1 MSNGYYGYDGPPQFA
16 FPGSSIPTLP
26 STLDQI
32 NPAYYNQIAAFLAS
46 KFGGIGNARLAS
58 IQGIV
63 LYDTLR
69 IDQGVLPI
77 REFDFFQTPVG
88 QQQGLFVAGTQY
100 TKQKIDVHPWL
111 TNGGQLSRGYEC
123 LIWSIGVQFHIVQS
137 LDDTVQAAPSNAID
151 LTLLPGLATTQ
162 VQADITLMC
171 NVMRAF
177 QEGLHFEFFIN
188 QTPFESGP
196 GWRFPAGCYGISGFN
211 SITTTETAESFA
223 DGAVN
228 NGFGWAYQFPVM
240 RHIPELT
247 KFGVTM
253 AVQNPFN
260 MTNNQRVRVVV
271 TLEGIGI
278 GPVTG

>member
-1 MSNGYYGYDGPPQFA
+1 MYGNMYDPAPQFA
-16 FPGSSIPTLP
+16 FPGSQIGTLP
-26 STLDQI
+26 STLDSI
-32 NPAYYNQIAAFLAS
+32 NPQYYQQIAAFLAA
-46 KFGGIGNARLAS
+46 KFGSPERARLAS

-63 LYDTLR
+63 LYDTVR
-69 IDQGVLPI
+69 VDQGVMPL
-77 REFDFFQTPVG
+77 RDFDFFQTPVG
-88 QQQGLFVAGTQY
+88 QQQGLFIAGTQY
-100 TKQKIDVHPWL
+100 TKQKIDCHPWL

-137 LDDTVQAAPSNAID
+137 LDDTVQVAPSNAID

-162 VQADITLMC
+162 AEADVVLMS

-196 GWRFPAGCYGISGFN
+196 GWRFPSGCYGISGFN
-211 SITTTETAESFA
+211 AIANTLTSEITA

-253 AVQNPFN
+253 SVQNPFN
-260 MTNNQRVRVVV
+260 MTGNQRVRIVT

>member
-1 MSNGYYGYDGPPQFA
+1 MYPGYDQAPQFA
-16 FPGSSIPTLP
+16 FPGSQIGTLP
-26 STLDQI
+26 STLDSI
-32 NPAYYNQIAAFLAS
+32 NPQYYQQIAAFLTS
-46 KFGGIGNARLAS
+46 KFGSPERARLAS

-69 IDQGVLPI
+69 VDQGVLPT

-88 QQQGLFVAGTQY
+88 QNQTLFIAGTAY

-123 LIWSIGVQFHIVQS
+123 LIWSIGVQFHVISALDESVQ
-137 LDDTVQAAPSNAID
+137 VAPSNAIN
-151 LTLLPGLATTQ
+151 LTLDPG
-162 VQADITLMC
+162 IISGES
-171 NVMRAF
+171 NVDAIKQGNLMRAF

-196 GWRFPAGCYGISGFN
+196 GWRFPAGCYGISGV
-211 SITTTETAESFA
+211 TTLHQNLAVAA
-223 DGAVN
+223 DRVASDGWAN
-228 NGFGWAYQFPVM
+228 NGFGYSYQFPVM

-253 AVQNPFN
+253 AVQNPFTTVGN
-260 MTNNQRVRVVV
+260 LHTRIVV

>member
-1 MSNGYYGYDGPPQFA
+1 MYPGYDQAPQFA
-16 FPGSSIPTLP
+16 FPGSQIGTLP
-26 STLDQI
+26 STLDSI
-32 NPAYYNQIAAFLAS
+32 NPQYYQQIAAFLTS
-46 KFGGIGNARLAS
+46 KFGSPERARLAS

-69 IDQGVLPI
+69 VDQGVLPT

-88 QQQGLFVAGTQY
+88 QNQGLFIAGTQY

-151 LTLLPGLATTQ
+151 LALLPGLATTQ
-162 VQADITLMC
+162 VEADIILMG
-171 NVMRAF
+171 NVLRAF

-196 GWRFPAGCYGISGFN
+196 GWRFPAGCYGASGFN
-211 SITTTETAESFA
+211 ALDGRADATTESLG
-223 DGAVN
+223 DGVIN

-253 AVQNPFN
+253 SVQNPFN
-260 MTNNQRVRVVV
+260 MTANQRVRIVV

>member
-1 MSNGYYGYDGPPQFA
+1 MYPQRYDGPPQFA
-16 FPGSSIPTLP
+16 FPGSQIPTLP
-26 STLDQI
+26 STLDSI
-32 NPAYYNQIAAFLAS
+32 NPQYYRQIADFLTA
-46 KFGGIGNARLAS
+46 KFGSPERARLAS

-69 IDQGVLPI
+69 VDQGVLPT

-88 QQQGLFVAGTQY
+88 QNQTLFIAGTAY

-162 VQADITLMC
+162 VAADIVLMA

-196 GWRFPAGCYGISGFN
+196 GWRFPSGCYGISGFN
-211 SITTTETAESFA
+211 SLATTATTAERA

-228 NGFGWAYQFPVM
+228 NGFGYSYQFPVM

-260 MTNNQRVRVVV
+260 MTGNQRVRIVV